1 MKAIIETYTEMFTA
15 DDSLFKY
22 MNAADEFD
30 GTAER
35 AKRFFTEC
43 AGYGEK
49 PTEKAVR
56 DILMKSVVY
65 LSPGWVSPE
74 ITVPEFKTLGWCPH
88 HFAPVNYKIAFS
100 YRPRDCRVGLSK
112 IIRYLRYLF
121 RYPVVQE
128 ELTTLAPSLFRQI
141 TCAASASITVTGKHA
156 CTNYR
161 GARSGG
167 AAFVTTHQC

>member
-15 DDSLFKY
+15 DDSLFKTIA
-22 MNAADEFD
+22 AADEFD

-35 AKRFFTEC
+35 AKKFFAEC

-49 PTEKAVR
+49 PTEAAVR
-56 DILMKSVVY
+56 NILMKSAVQ
-65 LSPGWVSPE
+65 LPPGWISPE
-74 ITVPEFKTLGWCPH
+74 LSVPEFKTLGWCPH

-100 YRPRDCRVGLSK
+100 YRPGDFRVGLSK
-112 IIRYLRYLF
+112 IFRYLRYLF

-128 ELTTLAPSLFRQI
+128 ELTVLAPALFKRVVGARS
-141 TCAASASITVTGKHA
+141 AAITVTGKHA